1 MNSATLWRELR
12 DVAPFVGRLERCL
25 WRVSVP
31 PQDGPRVAA
40 EIAGSLDAAY
50 FYDWGGGLIWLA
62 LPGPDESASDG
73 AAAADAGAGVVRGA
87 LGAAGGHAML
97 LRAPEELRAA
107 VPVFQPQD
115 PATAALT
122 TRVKDGFDPNRVLN
136 PGRMYAGV

>member
-1 MNSATLWRELR
+1 MNSAALWRELR
-12 DVAPFVGRLERCL
+12 DVAPFAGQTERPL

-40 EIAGSLDAAY
+40 EIAESLDAAY

-62 LPGPDESASDG
+62 LPGPDESAVDG
-73 AAAADAGAGVVRGA
+73 ASEDAGASLVRAA

-115 PATAALT
+115 PAKAALT